1 MKKHDNIAITGV
13 VALLAL
19 SGAVKVAQT
28 ACALTALA
36 LARWGGWDIAEAAQ
50 AAPVILAAAAGGLT
64 IFLQGLYEDGRYT
77 EEAERHDV

>member
-1 MKKHDNIAITGV
+1 MITSPSPV
-13 VALLAL
+13 WWPCWPS
-19 SGAVKVAQT
+19 SGPQGRPDRLRT
-28 ACALTALA
+28 HRPA

>member
-19 SGAVKVAQT
+19 IGAVKVAQT

>member
-1 MKKHDNIAITGV
+1 MKKHDNIAVTGV

-19 SGAVKVAQT
+19 IGAVKVAQT

-77 EEAERHDV
+77 KEAERHDV

>member
-1 MKKHDNIAITGV
+1 MITSPSPV
-13 VALLAL
+13 WWPCWPLI
-19 SGAVKVAQT
+19 GAVKVAQT